1 MRGGRTVLHGLDFT
15 VPRGQVTGLLG
26 PSGCGKST
34 LMRAIV
40 GTQAKVTGTLEVL
53 GSPAGAAPLRPRI
66 GYVTQAPSVYADL
79 TVRQNLEYF
88 AAILDP
94 GHAAADRRHENV
106 TRAIA
111 DVDLTSHGDVL
122 AGNLSGGQ
130 LSRVSLATALLGTPE
145 LLVLDEPT
153 VGLDPVLRR
162 DLWTLFHSLAEE
174 RHATLL
180 ISSHV
185 MDEAE
190 RCHRLLLMRAGEIL
204 ADDTPDGLRTHTR
217 TDTVEAAFLHLVDLA
232 ANRTS
237 ATEPAEPAEAENPAP
252 PHPDGSVPA
261 GPDHPDSADAGAA
274 DHAAPTHP
282 EPAYGARPQPSGADP
297 TVTPRPPASDIRT
310 AEPARHRDDHPES
323 TAPPTP
329 ASPDGTPPG
338 APNSHPPAPTT
349 PTTPSR
355 ARSAVSLPRTLA
367 TAARVLGQ
375 LRHDPR
381 SIALM
386 ILAPCVMLT
395 LLRFVFDGNE
405 RTFDSIGASL
415 LGIFPL
421 ITMFLVTSI
430 ATLRERTTG
439 TLERLLAMPL
449 GKADLIGGYALAFGA
464 LAVLQS
470 VLTTGVA
477 VWALGLDVTGSPWL
491 LLLIAVLDALLGTA
505 IGLFVSAFATTEF
518 QAIQFMPAVIFPQ
531 LLLCGL
537 FAPRPSMHPAL
548 EAISDV
554 LPMSY
559 AVNGMNEILRHTSVT
574 GDFVRDV
581 LVMVGCAL
589 LVLGLGAA
597 TLRRRST

>member
-1 MRGGRTVLHGLDFT
+1 MMNYSSNSPDLPTDSRTPRTAGNARRSEESQQTPTPPPAVRAADLTVVRGGRTVLHGIDFT

-53 GSPAGAAPLRPRI
+53 GRPAGSPPLRPRI
-66 GYVTQAPSVYADL
+66 GYVTQAPSVYLDL

-88 AAILDP
+88 AAVLDP
-94 GHAAADRRHENV
+94 GHAAADRRHESV

-111 DVDLTSHGDVL
+111 DVDLTSHIDAL

-130 LSRVSLATALLGTPE
+130 LGRVSLATALLGTPE

-162 DLWTLFHSLAEE
+162 DLWHLFHSLAAE
-174 RHATLL
+174 RGATLL
-180 ISSHV
+180 VSSHV

-190 RCHRLLLMRAGEIL
+190 RCHRLLLMRDGEIL
-204 ADDTPDGLRTHTR
+204 ADDSPDGLRAATR

-232 ANRTS
+232 AGRTPAPS
-237 ATEPAEPAEAENPAP
+237 ADPAPATAPEAAPAARPSPRTPLDGAISPGPGEPAAAAPDDSPATADRPAP
-252 PHPDGSVPA
+252 GTAPQGAPA
-261 GPDHPDSADAGAA
+261 G
-274 DHAAPTHP
+274 
-282 EPAYGARPQPSGADP
+282 
-297 TVTPRPPASDIRT
+297 I
-310 AEPARHRDDHPES
+310 
-323 TAPPTP
+323 
-329 ASPDGTPPG
+329 
-338 APNSHPPAPTT
+338 
-349 PTTPSR
+349 
-355 ARSAVSLPRTLA
+355 SLPRTLA

-386 ILAPCVMLT
+386 LLAPCLMLL
-395 LLRFVFDGNE
+395 LLRFVFDSSE
-405 RTFDSIGASL
+405 RTFNSIGASL

-430 ATLRERTTG
+430 ATLRERTSG

-449 GKADLIGGYALAFGA
+449 GKVDLIGGYALAFGG

-470 VLTTGVA
+470 ALASALA
-477 VWALGLDVTGSPWL
+477 VWGLGLDVTGSPWL

-505 IGLFVSAFATTEF
+505 LGLFVSAFAATEF
-518 QAIQFMPAVIFPQ
+518 QAIQFLPAVIFPQ
-531 LLLCGL
+531 ILLCGL
-537 FAPRPSMHPAL
+537 FAPRSSMHPVL
-548 EAISDV
+548 QGISDV

-559 AVNGMNEILRHTSVT
+559 TVDGMNEILRHTSIS
-574 GDFVRDV
+574 GDFVRDI
-581 LVMVGCAL
+581 LVVVGCAV
-589 LVLGLGAA
+589 LVLSLGAA
-597 TLRRRST
+597 TLRRRSA